1 MPSLVTASRFNSL
14 RNRIA
19 KVLGTSLSSDP
30 QFGYGQSLNSST
42 VVGDYDVNTSTTNL
56 IDDTDYRQLYIDLVR
71 ARVHQIGSSAFAQAP
86 FVVGDF
92 DANGLSTDIIEDAYI
107 TGLESLMTT
116 VEANKF
122 SIYTAD
128 TSQALVETLKTS
140 TGTALQGARLQNSA
154 GAWNRT
160 LSFIFKVTFSSEA
173 ERRHFFNSGGQ
184 IRMQGR
190 SVIGSTTNS
199 KTVSWQNLLNSVGQ
213 VAFTANST
221 SSLLGYGSGSSL
233 GLYNLTGSYAL
244 IYQGTSATYSGNW
257 VRIYALQPSGTEVQ
271 FRVYFQDIRSE
282 GVDEAVYGNF
292 YVDTYL
298 LRPSGTVTVNGVAT
312 STVTIP
318 TPPTGTILT
327 NITEI

>member
-19 KVLGTSLSSDP
+19 KILGTSLTSDP
-30 QFGYGQSLNSST
+30 QFGYGQSVNSST
-42 VVGDYDVNTSTTNL
+42 VLGDYNTNTTSTNK
-56 IDDTDYRQLYIDLVR
+56 IDDNDYRQLYIDLVR
-71 ARVHQIGSSAFAQAP
+71 ARVHQIGSTAFAQTP

-92 DANGLSTDIIEDAYI
+92 DANGLSTDLIEEVYI

-116 VEANKF
+116 IEANKF

-128 TSQALVETLKTS
+128 TSQASVETLKTS
-140 TGTALQGARLQNSA
+140 AGVALQGSRLQNSV

-184 IRMQGR
+184 IRIQGR
-190 SVIGSTTNS
+190 SVIGSTTNA

-213 VAFTANST
+213 VAFTANTT
-221 SSLLGYGSGSSL
+221 SSLNGYGTGSAL
-233 GLYNLTGSYAL
+233 GLYNLTGSYSL
-244 IYQGTSATYSGNW
+244 IYQGTSTSYSGNW
-257 VRIYALQPSGTEVQ
+257 VRIYALQPAGNEVQ
-271 FRVYFQDIRSE
+271 FRVYFQDTRSE
-282 GVDEAVYGNF
+282 GTDEAVYGNF

-298 LRPSGTVTVNGVAT
+298 LRPSGSVTVNGVPST
-312 STVTIP
+312 TVTIS

>member
-30 QFGYGQSLNSST
+30 QFGYGQSLNTAT
-42 VVGDYDVNTSTTNL
+42 VVGDYNTNTSATNL
-56 IDDTDYRQLYIDLVR
+56 VDDNDYRQLYIDLVR
-71 ARVHQIGSSAFAQAP
+71 ARVHQIGSAAFAQTP

-92 DANGLSTDIIEDAYI
+92 DANGLSADVIEEAYI

-116 VEANKF
+116 IEANKF

-128 TSQALVETLKTS
+128 TSQALFETLKTS
-140 TGTALQGARLQNSA
+140 SGTTLQGSRLQNSA

-160 LSFIFKVTFSSEA
+160 LSFIFKVSFSSEA

-184 IRMQGR
+184 VRIQGR
-190 SVIGSTTNS
+190 NVIGSTTNA

-213 VAFTANST
+213 VAFTANTT
-221 SSLLGYGSGSSL
+221 SSLTGYGTGSAL
-233 GLYNLTGSYAL
+233 GLYNLTASYSL
-244 IYQGTSATYSGNW
+244 VYQGTSTSYSGNW
-257 VRIYALQPSGTEVQ
+257 FRIYALQPSGTEVQ
-271 FRVYFQDIRSE
+271 FRVYFQDTRSE
-282 GVDEAVYGNF
+282 GIDEAVYGNF

-298 LRPSGTVTVNGVAT
+298 LRPSGSVTVNGVPT
-312 STVTIP
+312 STVTIS